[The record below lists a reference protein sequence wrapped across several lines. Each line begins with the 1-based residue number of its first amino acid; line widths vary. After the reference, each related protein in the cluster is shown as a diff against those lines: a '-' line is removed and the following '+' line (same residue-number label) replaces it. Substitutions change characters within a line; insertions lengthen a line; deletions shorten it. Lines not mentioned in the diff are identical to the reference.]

1 MDFLPLPAYFRTV
14 ESVHSEV
21 PMTSN
26 LSASPQKSEIGDYEM
41 HYYDME
47 KSGERIRQ
55 LRIQSGY
62 TQEQLAGKLNID
74 QSYYGRIETGKRGCP
89 VEIFVQLS
97 DLFGVTLNFLIL
109 TSSDSDQGYEPSAAQ
124 VKSDIDNLMEHLEQF
139 KATL

>member
-1 MDFLPLPAYFRTV
+1 
-14 ESVHSEV
+14 
-21 PMTSN
+21 
-26 LSASPQKSEIGDYEM
+26 M